1 MEFANIQMTKIA
13 IISGSGELPI
23 LIGNN
28 LIKKKYEIFFLGIKN
43 FVNSELYNNY
53 NYEEISITSFT
64 KILRYLKKNNID
76 NIIMVGKVNRP
87 SIKDVKF
94 DLNTLSIIKDFL
106 LESQGDDQ
114 LLSTISK
121 FFLKKG
127 YPLFDWV
134 NECPELFSNE
144 IYLTKK
150 KPTKKAILNKD
161 KGIKIFNNFG
171 KIDIGQSLIIQNQ
184 LVLGIEAIEGTDELI
199 NRCAKYK
206 KAGDKGI
213 LIKLSKY
220 NQNLY
225 LDVPT
230 IGIMTIENIK
240 RANFEG
246 IYLEKNK
253 CIIINKEKVI
263 NFCDKNNLFISTI
276 VKN

>member
-184 LVLGIEAIEGTDELI
+184 LVI
-199 NRCAKYK
+199 
-206 KAGDKGI
+206 
-213 LIKLSKY
+213 S
-220 NQNLY
+220 
-225 LDVPT
+225 
-230 IGIMTIENIK
+230 
-240 RANFEG
+240 
-246 IYLEKNK
+246 
-253 CIIINKEKVI
+253 
-263 NFCDKNNLFISTI
+263 ISTI
-276 VKN
+276 ST